1 MLHIFTHDSF
11 FVGENGPTHQPVEH
25 ISSLRLIPN
34 LLVLRPADARESTA
48 CMAVA
53 LRQPARPSVL
63 IFTRQGLPVLDLPED
78 LETHVAKDAYIVHEP
93 ESKPETL
100 LLASGS
106 EVHLALEA
114 ARAMPERKIRVVSVP
129 SMELFDEQTEEYR
142 ESVLPRAITPRVA
155 IKAGRSG
162 LWYKYV
168 GLNGKVWGVD
178 HFGASAPAS
187 KLKEKYG
194 FTTARLIEF
203 IKAD

>member
-1 MLHIFTHDSF
+1 
-11 FVGENGPTHQPVEH
+11 
-25 ISSLRLIPN
+25 
-34 LLVLRPADARESTA
+34 
-48 CMAVA
+48 MAVA
-53 LRQPARPSVL
+53 LRQSARPSVL

-78 LETHVAKDAYIVHEP
+78 LEAHVAKGAYIVHEP
-93 ESKPETL
+93 EGGPETL

-114 ARAMPERKIRVVSVP
+114 ARALPERKIRVVSVP
-129 SMELFDEQTEEYR
+129 SMELFDEQPEAYR
-142 ESVLPRAITPRVA
+142 ESVLPRAVTRRVA
-155 IKAGRSG
+155 IEAGRSG

-168 GLNGKVWGVD
+168 GLDGKVWGVD

-194 FTTARLIEF
+194 FTAARLIEF